1 MSPEVEAAVNEL
13 MAISGKPK
21 ELCTQALAA
30 AQGIPDVAFEFLM
43 SGHIPQ
49 VAAGGGAGG
58 GAAAQQ
64 DYGDEEMEEGDGG
77 LAQYNLDPA
86 TMQQIQALVSNPSF
100 PMIRQRMI

>member
-21 ELCTQALAA
+21 ELCQQALQA

-49 VAAGGGAGG
+49 MPAGGGAGG
-58 GAAAQQ
+58 AGQ
-64 DYGDEEMEEGDGG
+64 
-77 LAQYNLDPA
+77 
-86 TMQQIQALVSNPSF
+86 
-100 PMIRQRMI
+100 